1 MITISVGKH
10 VVTPR
15 QFNGSSGRT
24 DDAQTANPVYSKS
37 INSFSDV
44 LNQVGLAKYLSLIL

>member
-10 VVTPR
+10 VVTPL
-15 QFNGSSGRT
+15 QFNGSSGRR

-37 INSFSDV
+37 INTFSDEMF
-44 LNQVGLAKYLSLIL
+44 